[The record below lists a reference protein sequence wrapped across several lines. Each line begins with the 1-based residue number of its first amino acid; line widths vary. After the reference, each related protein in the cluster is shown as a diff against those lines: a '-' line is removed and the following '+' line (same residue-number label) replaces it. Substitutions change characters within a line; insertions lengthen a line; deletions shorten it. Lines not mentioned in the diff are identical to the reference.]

1 MLLYYIRNFI
11 CLTSAS
17 LALSIATNSARA
29 DVRVVASI
37 KPIHSIAAV
46 VMQGAGTP
54 TLLLDGAASP
64 HTYAFTPRDAQS
76 VQDAEV
82 VFWIGPELETFLV
95 KPLTTLG
102 ENAASVPLLA
112 AHGLETLPVRE
123 SNTEEHA
130 AHADTEH
137 HGGTDAHI
145 WLDPRNAIKIAE
157 AMAAELSKVDP
168 AKANLYLANTTALK
182 MQLASFEAEI
192 GTTLSSAKKRP
203 VIVMHDA
210 FQYFET
216 RFGLP
221 ASIALSI
228 HPENPPGAATLKEIR
243 RDLMQKTSACIFSE
257 PQFDPKMVDL
267 LTEGLDVKKG
277 VIDPLG
283 AALPEGPEMYF
294 ALLRS
299 IAASWTSCTN

>member
-1 MLLYYIRNFI
+1 MLLYYMRYFM

-64 HTYAFTPRDAQS
+64 HTYAFTPRNAQS

-82 VFWIGPELETFLV
+82 IFWIGPELETFLV

-102 ENAASVPLLA
+102 EKAASVPLLA
-112 AHGLETLPVRE
+112 APGLETHPVRE
-123 SNTEEHA
+123 SNAEEHA
-130 AHADTEH
+130 EH

-192 GTTLSSAKKRP
+192 STTLSSANKRP

-216 RFGLP
+216 RFDLP

-228 HPENPPGAATLKEIR
+228 HPENPPGAATLKKIR
-243 RDLMQKTSACIFSE
+243 RDLTQKTSACIFSE